1 LALHS
6 SANTC
11 YKRQL
16 GISIHIINKK
26 LARKSMKQVLYI
38 DIFDILRIVY
48 DEISGGHTE
57 DT

>member
-1 LALHS
+1 M
-6 SANTC
+6 
-11 YKRQL
+11 